1 MFELSLILMPAE
13 AVARPAEAVQPRN
26 AAETAIY
33 AVKHAARS
41 PVAPLRTPAV
51 WGKGWPAAD
60 DGGNQML
67 LVTGGAGFIGS
78 NVVAALNEAGRS
90 DIVVDDVLGGEEKW
104 RNLAK
109 RQVADMV
116 APGDVIRWLDH
127 RKLDA
132 VIHLGAISDTTA
144 TDADLMMENNFRTS
158 LRLLDWCT
166 SARVPFIYASSAA
179 TYGDGAA
186 GFDDDWSPMHLQ
198 KLKPMNLYGWSK
210 QMFDQAVAERVV
222 KKEKLP
228 PQWAGLKFFN
238 VFGPNEYHKGEMMS
252 LVAKRFDDA
261 KAGRSV
267 KLFKSH
273 REGIGDGEQRRD
285 FIYVDDAVAVVR
297 WLMQTPAVSGIFN
310 VGTGKARSFRDL
322 ISALFCALGKE
333 PKIEYI
339 DMPENIRGQY
349 QYFTEA
355 NVENLMR
362 AGYNAGFTSLEDGVT
377 RYVTQFLNTVDRY
390 R

>member
-1 MFELSLILMPAE
+1 
-13 AVARPAEAVQPRN
+13 
-26 AAETAIY
+26 
-33 AVKHAARS
+33 
-41 PVAPLRTPAV
+41 
-51 WGKGWPAAD
+51 
-60 DGGNQML
+60 ML

-78 NVVAALNEAGRS
+78 NVVAALNEAGRA
-90 DIVVDDVLGGEEKW
+90 DIVVNDVLGTDQKW

-109 RQVADMV
+109 RQVADVV
-116 APGDVIRWLDH
+116 APADLFRWLDE

-132 VIHLGAISDTTA
+132 VVHMGAISDTTA
-144 TDADLMMENNFRTS
+144 TDADLVMENNFRTS
-158 LRLLDWCT
+158 MRLLDWCT
-166 SARVPFIYASSAA
+166 GANVPFIYASSAA
-179 TYGDGAA
+179 TYGDGVQ
-186 GFDDDWSPMHLQ
+186 GFNDEWSPEALQ

-210 QMFDQAVAERVV
+210 QLFDQAVAERFV

-261 KAGRSV
+261 RAGRTV
-267 KLFKSH
+267 RLFKSH

-297 WLMQTPAVSGIFN
+297 WLMQTPSVSGIFN

-322 ISALFCALGKE
+322 ISSLFRALNLE

-355 NVENLMR
+355 KVENLLR
-362 AGYNAGFTSLEDGVT
+362 AGYNAGFTSLEDGV
-377 RYVTQFLNTVDRY
+377 RSYVTKFLNTADRY